1 MAKGKKQ
8 KDPFGLPKI
17 ENMQKGPKTLKGMM
31 RKGITGD
38 GRKSTPMEKAVK
50 EANKAMA
57 EAFFGKKKKE
67 GGKKK

>member
-8 KDPFGLPKI
+8 KDPFGLPKMEI
-17 ENMQKGPKTLKGMM
+17 PQKGPKTLRGMM

-50 EANKAMA
+50 EANKVV
-57 EAFFGKKKKE
+57 EETFFGKRKKQRKKK
-67 GGKKK
+67 